1 MNERLSA
8 CVCGARPTAP
18 SLPSILMDEFK
29 VELYANFGTGEPW
42 VARLMLGLQDLVY
55 AIPAFGETRDAFMNE
70 MGEVFESL
78 GMAFEELRT
87 PGKRAAEAALALD
100 ISRSY
105 ASSTATCRRLTRIA
119 SKRR

>member
-8 CVCGARPTAP
+8 CVCGAPTAP

-55 AIPAFGETRDAFMNE
+55 AIPAFGETRDEFMNE
-70 MGEVFESL
+70 MGRSVRVAWD
-78 GMAFEELRT
+78 GVR
-87 PGKRAAEAALALD
+87 GAAHAG
-100 ISRSY
+100 
-105 ASSTATCRRLTRIA
+105 
-119 SKRR
+119 